1 MIARVFG
8 PVLHFLE
15 QADDRRKTVKDT
27 NFTLEFS
34 KHVLANS
41 VGPDGSKDRFER
53 DGQNKMTWQQSWWYA
68 AFAKAIQMTKLRGI
82 KPADICMN
90 LTVDAPT
97 ELYPRRWGDNKIRTH
112 EAILPGTRVMF
123 EAIVA
128 DHVTASNLEE
138 ILTRMGQYV
147 GLSPYGFRLGY
158 GRFSV
163 VNVEV
168 EPSDSAE
175 ENVSSEQASTV
186 DSTAEEPSD

>member
-1 MIARVFG
+1 
-8 PVLHFLE
+8 LE
-15 QADDRRKTVKDT
+15 ANVKDA

-41 VGPDGSKDRFER
+41 VGPDGQNDRFER
-53 DGQNKMTWQQSWWYA
+53 DSDNKLIWQQSWWYS
-68 AFAKAIQMTKLRGI
+68 AFAKAMQMSKLRGL
-82 KPADICMN
+82 KPGDICMN
-90 LTVDAPT
+90 LTVEAPT
-97 ELYPRRWGDNKIRTH
+97 ELFARRWGDNKVRTH
-112 EAILPGTRVMF
+112 EAIMPGTRVMF
-123 EAIVA
+123 EAVVA
-128 DHVTASNLEE
+128 DHVTESNLQT

-175 ENVSSEQASTV
+175 EEGAV
-186 DSTAEEPSD
+186 DSETEESSD